1 MTKIQAIQTSISK
14 LLIHPLLW
22 RLTGFVSSIVGFSCY
37 ALSPSF
43 HNMFGHWNALKI
55 FVYTVVSSLLS
66 IFMFFIKRCSWGHG
80 RSFLLKAQVGFVV
93 LTLTSLWSVF
103 EDRSEEGK
111 VENAHGKMMN
121 LTSSGA
127 FALMAM
133 SLSRQL
139 QLGFEVGVFNF
150 LVGCFLVTVM
160 KMSFKLAPVAALFC
174 YLLVNI
180 RSISDFILEM
190 HARGATQEADGSNT
204 GTVYIRRRSSEDG
217 FDYYGYDTE
226 EIEDRMTDAMFES
239 LNYDTDYY
247 DV

>member
-93 LTLTSLWSVF
+93 LTLTSLWSVL
-103 EDRSEEGK
+103 EHRSEEGK

-121 LTSSGA
+121 LTYSGA

-139 QLGFEVGVFNF
+139 QLGFEVGVFYF

-160 KMSFKLAPVAALFC
+160 KMSLKLASLAALFC

-180 RSISDFILEM
+180 RSISE
-190 HARGATQEADGSNT
+190 
-204 GTVYIRRRSSEDG
+204 YIRKNRSEED
-217 FDYYGYDTE
+217 FDHYGYDAE
-226 EIEDRMTDAMFES
+226 ELEDRVTDARF
-239 LNYDTDYY
+239 LDYDY
-247 DV
+247 